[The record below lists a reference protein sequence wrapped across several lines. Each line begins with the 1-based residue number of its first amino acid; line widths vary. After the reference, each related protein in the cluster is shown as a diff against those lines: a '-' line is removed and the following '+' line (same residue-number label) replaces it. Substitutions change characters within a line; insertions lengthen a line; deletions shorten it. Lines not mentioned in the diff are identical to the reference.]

1 MTEVQL
7 CIFAIG
13 CRFLLLSFL
22 GQSRVWTC
30 YYLFDWQET
39 NYTPVVYAINLPDS
53 GWQEVGILVKDVI
66 KNECKV
72 NRSICIKKENV
83 NMHIM
88 LDRGC

>member
-1 MTEVQL
+1 MYF
-7 CIFAIG
+7 CN
-13 CRFLLLSFL
+13 RLSFPPSILL
-22 GQSRVWTC
+22 GSKQGLD
-30 YYLFDWQET
+30 LFLFILSNLIDWQET